1 MFRPHLP
8 QAGACPA
15 GQAAFAERHKHGTP
29 AQEQKVHAAQE
40 RHHHPA
46 RQSPSQRIPS
56 AAILGQARHAPVL
69 TRMAAQVL
77 TVVLGQDLPDE
88 AASAM
93 QQQFALVVAVIGL
106 AAFALVLALIEQLVL
121 SVLDDNVR
129 RGSRVYERG
138 HVRPRR

>member
-1 MFRPHLP
+1 MHTSHKPAHAPLVKQHLLGDTSMGHFSR
-8 QAGACPA
+8 A
-15 GQAAFAERHKHGTP
+15 
-29 AQEQKVHAAQE
+29 KVHAAQE
-40 RHHHPA
+40 RHINILPDKA
-46 RQSPSQRIPS
+46 PSQRIPS
-56 AAILGQARHAPVL
+56 AATLGQARHTPVL
-69 TRMAAQVL
+69 TGMAAQVL